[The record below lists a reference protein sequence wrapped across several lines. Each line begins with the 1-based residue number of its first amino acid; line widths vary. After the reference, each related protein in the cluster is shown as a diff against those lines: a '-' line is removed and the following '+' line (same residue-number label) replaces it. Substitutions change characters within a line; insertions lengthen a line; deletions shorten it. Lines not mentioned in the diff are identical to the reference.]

1 MTIPLDYFGQTAF
14 TSDFSP
20 PFVDHLHERPV
31 SHQSLLQ
38 YLLRHRPQP
47 QSTITQ
53 PDLDIRETEHEYI
66 IDVELAGVSDKN
78 AINVE
83 WTSSRSLVVS
93 GNIGRPSIPDD
104 KPTDS
109 APETSA
115 KMSIGARGAAGEW
128 TPAPDTQS
136 PTVVL
141 VVAERK
147 VGPFRRH
154 FNFPVDVDT
163 HKLKAMLKSGL
174 LTIKVPKKGLAV
186 EGRGRVNIEEA

>member
-1 MTIPLDYFGQTAF
+1 MTLPLDYFGQTAY

-53 PDLDIRETEHEYI
+53 PDLDVRETEREYI

-83 WTSSRSLVVS
+83 WTSGRSLVVS
-93 GNIGRPSIPDD
+93 GNIDRPSIPED
-104 KPTDS
+104 KPADPV
-109 APETSA
+109 PETSA
-115 KMSIGARGAAGEW
+115 KAAIGTRGAAGEW
-128 TPAPDTQS
+128 IPAPDPQA
-136 PTVVL
+136 PKVML
-141 VVAERK
+141 VAAERK
-147 VGPFRRH
+147 IGPFRRH
-154 FNFPVDVDT
+154 FNFPVDVDM
-163 HKLKAMLKSGL
+163 HKLKATLKSGL

-186 EGRGRVNIEEA
+186 EGTGRVSIEEV